1 MGYCA
6 FLVLLRQLGYASLC
20 GLSNFFAFYY
30 SVKNAE
36 ERGFE
41 IKGKGVTVRFSGMT
55 HNILYEG
62 ILAKAPRL
70 VNENY

>member
-1 MGYCA
+1 M
-6 FLVLLRQLGYASLC
+6 
-20 GLSNFFAFYY
+20 
-30 SVKNAE
+30 KNAE
-36 ERGFE
+36 EKGFE